1 MRITAFSDV
10 SLRVLIVLAAVL
22 AADAPSVGIEGRIE
36 VVLARDADP
45 AGDAL
50 LVLRVAAAAARADL
64 PVAPHVLV
72 RLQDCPAVPQ
82 PWPAAA
88 LASLVEVLAAG
99 PPAVHVLEALDQA
112 GLLVRLLPEWAT
124 VRSKPQRNSYHRFT
138 VDRHL
143 VETASEAAALTREVA
158 RPDLLLLGALLHDIG
173 KGTTSGQGQSGDHTL
188 VGMEVVAEMAPKS
201 WAIAHPEKSALLL
214 ARPFR
219 FFVSLLRPLIRILN
233 GLANI
238 TVKAV
243 GVEPQDERAMAH
255 SPSDLLLLIEESA
268 GHGGIAAE
276 EHKLFARSLEL
287 SGLIA
292 ADAMTAR
299 RDIVAVGA
307 EVTAEFVAAEAHRT
321 GRTRV
326 VVHEGDLDHV
336 RGFVH
341 AKDVLRLEN
350 GTWSST
356 QAGSL
361 TRPIMVT
368 PEHHGLEDLL
378 LEMRTRRQHISLVV
392 DEHGMV
398 LGLVTLEDVIE
409 ELIGD
414 FDDESDRRL
423 GDAELLD
430 DGVWRIPGTM
440 RVELFAECTGV
451 ALPDGDWQTV
461 AGYVIDVLDEIPAQG
476 ECVRTELGEFRVVA
490 MDGYAIETLH
500 VRLGSVAHDA
510 VDDVADLRAT

>member
-1 MRITAFSDV
+1 MFAAEVASEGIQVNWAGIGIAVVLLALNGFFVAAEFALLASRRSRIEQ
-10 SLRVLIVLAAVL
+10 L
-22 AADAPSVGIEGRIE
+22 AADGDRRARHALAGLRELTLMLAGAQLGITMCSLGLGAVAEPAVAGVIEGALGEAFNLTDTARHIIAFAIALSI
-36 VVLARDADP
+36 VV
-45 AGDAL
+45 
-50 LVLRVAAAAARADL
+50 
-64 PVAPHVLV
+64 
-72 RLQDCPAVPQ
+72 
-82 PWPAAA
+82 
-88 LASLVEVLAAG
+88 
-99 PPAVHVLEALDQA
+99 
-112 GLLVRLLPEWAT
+112 
-124 VRSKPQRNSYHRFT
+124 F
-138 VDRHL
+138 
-143 VETASEAAALTREVA
+143 
-158 RPDLLLLGALLHDIG
+158 LH
-173 KGTTSGQGQSGDHTL
+173 
-188 VGMEVVAEMAPKS
+188 MVVAEMAPKS

-219 FFVSLLRPLIRILN
+219 LFVSLFRPLIRVLN
-233 GLANI
+233 ALANV

-243 GVEPQDERAMAH
+243 GVEPQDARAMAH

-268 GHGGIAAE
+268 GHGGIDAN
-276 EHKLFARSLEL
+276 EHELLARSLEL
-287 SGLIA
+287 SGLTA
-292 ADAMTAR
+292 ADAMTVR

-307 EVTAEFVAAEAHRT
+307 EVTADMVAAEAHRT

-350 GTWSST
+350 GSWLST
-356 QAGSL
+356 RAGAL

-398 LGLVTLEDVIE
+398 MGLVTLEDVIE

-423 GDAELLD
+423 GDAEALP
-430 DGVWRIPGTM
+430 DGRWRIPGTM
-440 RVELFAECTGV
+440 RVDLFEECTGV

-461 AGYVIDVLDEIPAQG
+461 AGYVIDALDEIPG
-476 ECVRTELGEFRVVA
+476 EGERVRTELGEFEVVE
-490 MDGYAIETLH
+490 MDGYAIETMH
-500 VRLGSVAHDA
+500 VRLGAA
-510 VDDVADLRAT
+510 G